1 MNLFKVSIQ
10 LICFFRSVILT
21 LCEAMQMPK
30 ALLRAQQKQSMHAVC
45 IAVFGL

>member
-1 MNLFKVSIQ
+1 MLFQVSLLLIQ
-10 LICFFRSVILT
+10 ILLT